1 MRRAI
6 ADYKLTV
13 LILFDFSKAFDSI
26 PHRKLLK
33 KFRLFYLS
41 NPVKTWI
48 YSYLCERSSTQG
60 SILGPLLFA
69 LYINDLPRILTGT
82 SHALYTDDA
91 QIYQHFSIAEIH
103 EGIKIMQNNAQ
114 VVADRSKENGLE
126 LNAAKTKVMVLDSA
140 DHST

>member
-1 MRRAI
+1 MLLQTINSLYLYYSTFPKPLTLSHTENCLRNF
-6 ADYKLTV
+6 DYFTYQ
-13 LILFDFSKAFDSI
+13 IQSKRGYTHTCARGV
-26 PHRKLLK
+26 P
-33 KFRLFYLS
+33 
-41 NPVKTWI
+41 
-48 YSYLCERSSTQG
+48 QG